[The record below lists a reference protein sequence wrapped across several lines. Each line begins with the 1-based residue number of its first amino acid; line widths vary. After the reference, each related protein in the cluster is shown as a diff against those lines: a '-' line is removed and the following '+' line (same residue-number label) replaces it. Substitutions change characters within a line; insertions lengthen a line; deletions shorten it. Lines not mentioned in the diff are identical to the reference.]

1 MASETS
7 RSRTSVDRER
17 PKRSDTFVG
26 ALSRRLTLATSGK
39 DVLKGTL
46 LASASSAWFLIFL
59 MLPMIIVMFFGFA
72 TIRPQDLT
80 VSYENPTLSNYG
92 RALAP
97 DGIVVRLTL
106 RTLWVSALTT
116 MGSLFLAFP
125 VAYYL
130 ARISKP
136 ERRGMWVSLI
146 IVPFW
151 ISFVVEVYAILPWVD
166 EGGYIGGFLIWLG
179 SSNILGFHLS
189 FFADFSHWFF
199 GNFGRGTSNIVVPA
213 MIYLWGTYM
222 IFPLFTSLLKIDKEL
237 LEAAQDLGAGK
248 WKTLWNVTVP
258 LSFPGIVTG
267 SILVFITT
275 FGAYVEP
282 QMLAGKNG
290 YLVGNYIYNALIKF
304 GNFPNG
310 AAASVVV
317 ITATVLLL
325 YLYARFAEE
334 AGTEL
339 GGENRAAMALSRFMD
354 RVSNAVNRRRPAAL
368 PDGGSF
374 AVGAP
379 VRGRFERLFD
389 SIGQRWGGR
398 MMGVLTALMII
409 SFYVPLI
416 QVVIFSFNFESNIIR
431 WSSFSLR
438 WYLPGETYGTSQ
450 EERALF
456 GDPSIMGLGWPAGA
470 LWNSLIIGGIVTAVS
485 LGLGIPAAMAIVR
498 YKFWFKRYLNLSI
511 YTGLVMPSIVMGVS
525 ILVFITL
532 LNDLFLYPYP
542 PHLFWNTGYLS
553 IIVGHI
559 TFCIP
564 IVIVVLIVSLR
575 EFDRSLEEAAMN
587 LGANEWTTFFKV
599 TLPIIKPGIVSAAL
613 LSFTFSFDELVV
625 TSFLKGEGVETL
637 PVVMWST
644 FSKKIPTPELNAVS
658 TLIIAISIAFVLIA
672 NKVQKGGNLFRF

>member
-1 MASETS
+1 MASETT
-7 RSRTSVDRER
+7 RSPVPVDQGVS
-17 PKRSDTFVG
+17 KRNDTFLG
-26 ALSRRLTLATSGK
+26 AASRRFTLAISGK
-39 DVLKGTL
+39 DVLKGSL
-46 LASASSAWFLIFL
+46 LASASSLWFFIFL
-59 MLPMIIVMFFGFA
+59 MLPMLIVMVFGFA

-80 VSYENPTLSNYG
+80 VSYESPTLNNYI
-92 RALAP
+92 RALDP
-97 DGIVVRLTL
+97 DGIVVRLTI
-106 RTLWVSALTT
+106 RTLIVSALTT
-116 MGSLFLAFP
+116 IGSLFLAFP

-130 ARISKP
+130 ARVTKP
-136 ERRGMWVSLI
+136 ERRGLWVSLI
-146 IVPFW
+146 VIPFW
-151 ISFVVEVYAILPWVD
+151 ISFVVEVYSILPWV
-166 EGGYIGGFLIWLG
+166 ERNGYIGGFLNFIGLG
-179 SSNILGFHLS
+179 G
-189 FFADFSHWFF
+189 FADWFF

-222 IFPLFTSLLKIDKEL
+222 IFPLFTSLLRIDKEL

-248 WKTLWNVTVP
+248 WKTFWNVTVP

-317 ITATVLLL
+317 ITATVVVL

-334 AGTEL
+334 AGAEI
-339 GGENRAAMALSRFMD
+339 GGENKAAMALSRFME
-354 RVSNAVNRRRPAAL
+354 RISNAVNRRRPTAL

-374 AVGAP
+374 SAGRP
-379 VRGRFERLFD
+379 VRGGFERFFD
-389 SIGQRWGGR
+389 RVAQRWGGTI
-398 MMGVLTALMII
+398 MAVITALVIA
-409 SFYVPLI
+409 SFYIPLI

-431 WSSFSLR
+431 WSHFSLR
-438 WYLPGETYGTSQ
+438 WYVPGESYGTSQ
-450 EERALF
+450 EERALL
-456 GDPSIMGLGWPAGA
+456 GDPAIMSLGWPFGPSWGA
-470 LWNSLIIGGIVTAVS
+470 LWNSLGIGVIVTAIS
-485 LGLGIPAAMAIVR
+485 LALGIPAAMAIVR
-498 YKFWFKRYLNLSI
+498 YKFWFKRLLNMMI

-532 LNDLFLYPYP
+532 LNDLFLFPYP
-542 PHLFWNTGYLS
+542 PHLYWSTGYLS

-575 EFDRSLEEAAMN
+575 EFDKSLEEAAMN

-658 TLIIAISIAFVLIA
+658 TLIILISILFVVIA
-672 NKVQKGGNLFRF
+672 NKIQKGGTMFRF